1 MELTGHQLRIERP
14 VGPEKNVVHI
24 EKKTLFPSARF
35 ARFHRM
41 FSVCPPL

>member
-1 MELTGHQLRIERP
+1 MKLIRHQLRIEHP
-14 VGPEKNVVHI
+14 VGAEKNVVHI